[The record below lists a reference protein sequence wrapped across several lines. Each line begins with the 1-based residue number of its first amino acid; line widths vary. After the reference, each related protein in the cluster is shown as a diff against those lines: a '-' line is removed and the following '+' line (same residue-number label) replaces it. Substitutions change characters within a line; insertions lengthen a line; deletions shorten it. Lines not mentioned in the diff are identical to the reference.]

1 MSAIEHRKRVQE
13 RRAAEK
19 AAAKDNPAPQ
29 EGDPTTTQ
37 VDGDTKKAETPVVS
51 TAMTPQQL
59 QQHAAQ
65 LAQTLS
71 QLSEE
76 QYHAALNSLEQTNGT
91 LYAIVCDELSNL
103 AATQEN
109 DEGDGYDLNE
119 MTQQ

>member
-19 AAAKDNPAPQ
+19 AAAKGKPITQ
-29 EGDPTTTQ
+29 EGDP
-37 VDGDTKKAETPVVS
+37 DNTKKAETPVVPAA
-51 TAMTPQQL
+51 TTMTPQQL
-59 QQHAAQ
+59 QKHAAQ

-76 QYHAALNSLEQTNGT
+76 QYHEALNSLEQTNRT

-109 DEGDGYDLNE
+109 DEGDGYDLNN
-119 MTQQ
+119 MPQQ